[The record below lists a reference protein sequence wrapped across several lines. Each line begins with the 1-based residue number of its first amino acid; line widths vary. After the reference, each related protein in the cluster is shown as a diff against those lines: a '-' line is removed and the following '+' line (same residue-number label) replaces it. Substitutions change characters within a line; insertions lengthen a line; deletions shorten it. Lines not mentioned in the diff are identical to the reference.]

1 MRKSTNQEVFDVL
14 MLRNGATETTATAQD
29 YRRVTVRAADPMEAM
44 RTIEGY
50 HGEYAL
56 HNTSRRESAS
66 HLADY
71 FRCAINRSALIW
83 VAWTPQQQSHD
94 GAEAD
99 HG

>member
-50 HGEYAL
+50 HA
-56 HNTSRRESAS
+56 TSVVKRRPPRRIQTWQI
-66 HLADY
+66 LA
-71 FRCAINRSALIW
+71 RK
-83 VAWTPQQQSHD
+83 Q
-94 GAEAD
+94 G
-99 HG
+99 HGKSI